1 MAQTMTVSTKKF
13 EEILTR
19 LDQLTRE
26 VHTIKVKLFESEP
39 PYGSEISSIGMHDE
53 GLGKK

>member
-1 MAQTMTVSTKKF
+1 MAQTQSQTMTVPTKTF

-19 LDQLTRE
+19 LDQLARE

-39 PYGSEISSIGMHDE
+39 AYGSEISSIP
-53 GLGKK
+53 